1 MRVGRGGVGAILAAI
16 ATLAVATVASAEEK
30 IKIGLDLTISGYH
43 AGWLVAQKLGYFKQQ
58 GLDVTINRG
67 YGSGDTVRR
76 SNEVKPMSDFTI
88 PPLSLSRIPRAPTF
102 A

>member
-43 AGWLVAQKLGYFKQQ
+43 AGWLEPRSW
-58 GLDVTINRG
+58 VTSSSKVSMSRSIGVTARAIR
-67 YGSGDTVRR
+67 YGG
-76 SNEVKPMSDFTI
+76 
-88 PPLSLSRIPRAPTF
+88 PTR
-102 A
+102 